1 MKIIGFALHEVST
14 EAREAKENLLNIQPQ
29 SGSYDAQLVELK
41 LVLKATNEKYK
52 SMVDEA

>member
-1 MKIIGFALHEVST
+1 LAALCRVY
-14 EAREAKENLLNIQPQ
+14 KKLGCI
-29 SGSYDAQLVELK
+29 AQELK